1 MASILHKMRH
11 SVGISYE
18 IITKQT

>member
-1 MASILHKMRH
+1 MASIIHKMRY
-11 SVGISYE
+11 SVAISYE